1 MNIGMGARLRR
12 IAKVVACLCAIELFL
27 PGGTLIV
34 LGYLLAGRPHVP
46 ATAEGG
52 RAFKVLCELRW
63 LISANA
69 GAGDSNRSEDDHPR
83 GR

>member
-12 IAKVVACLCAIELFL
+12 IAKVVACLCAIELIL

-34 LGYLLAGRPHVP
+34 LGYLLASRPHVSE
-46 ATAEGG
+46 AAEGEG
-52 RAFKVLCELRW
+52 PLRVLRDLRG
-63 LISANA
+63 LISANTRA
-69 GAGDSNRSEDDHPR
+69 GNSNRSEGDHPR